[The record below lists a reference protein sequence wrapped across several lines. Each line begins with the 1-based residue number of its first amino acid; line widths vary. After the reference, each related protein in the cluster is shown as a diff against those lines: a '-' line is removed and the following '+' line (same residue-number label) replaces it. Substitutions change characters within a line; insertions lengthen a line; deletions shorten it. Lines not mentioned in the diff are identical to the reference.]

1 MRERARESAEERRLC
16 LTRCV
21 FVRLWN
27 GEKRRGKIRG
37 SLMHT
42 ASVST
47 LISAEN
53 SARYECCRFA
63 MPSVLLRT
71 RTKCCG
77 VIAGS
82 DALRA
87 SHVMFTLI
95 CSSVTLSRYICAL

>member
-37 SLMHT
+37 SLMHN

-63 MPSVLLRT
+63 MPLVLLRT

-77 VIAGS
+77 AIAGS

-87 SHVMFTLI
+87 STEGYSDML
-95 CSSVTLSRYICAL
+95 SSVTLSRYICAL